1 MQLKRLFNLI
11 ILILTFAS
19 AFAQIDNAVVS
30 GIVRHQQSKELLPYV
45 NVVVT
50 DSDDSFLTGTITN
63 EKGIFT
69 IEGLSTGDYS
79 VKV

>member
-11 ILILTFAS
+11 ILLSTFIN

-30 GIVRHQQSKELLPYV
+30 GLVRHEQSKEILPYV

-63 EKGIFT
+63 
-69 IEGLSTGDYS
+69 
-79 VKV
+79 